1 MAKFIFRAQ
10 AALDLRRKQED
21 AARLA
26 LAEAQARLREAE
38 EALARSE
45 GQVAD
50 ALARARNMEAEAAD
64 PTLAIWYRNWIHR
77 LRREVARC
85 VQILD
90 GRQADAKAA
99 EARIAAG
106 TPFEKVAEE
115 RKISAASLLLGT
127 LSKAYIPDEAR
138 ADAIFAL
145 PLNKVSDPVKGALSG
160 YVLFR
165 VTKITPGIART
176 LDDLTAKTFNLVG
189 SHAPKVVVE
198 RITRF

>member
-38 EALARSE
+38 RDLARAE

-50 ALARARNMEAEAAD
+50 AIARARDTEAEASD

-99 EARIAAG
+99 EAKALEARRAVRVI
-106 TPFEKVAEE
+106 EKLRERAWKTHETRERREE
-115 RKISAASLLLGT
+115 QKNLDLLGVMQ
-127 LSKAYIPDEAR
+127 Y
-138 ADAIFAL
+138 AIRHL
-145 PLNKVSDPVKGALSG
+145 GD
-160 YVLFR
+160 
-165 VTKITPGIART
+165 RT
-176 LDDLTAKTFNLVG
+176 
-189 SHAPKVVVE
+189 
-198 RITRF
+198 

>member
-38 EALARSE
+38 EAMARAE
-45 GQVAD
+45 GQVED

-99 EARIAAG
+99 EAKALEARRAVRVI
-106 TPFEKVAEE
+106 EKLRERAWDAHTTRERREE
-115 RKISAASLLLGT
+115 QKQLDLLGVMQ
-127 LSKAYIPDEAR
+127 Y
-138 ADAIFAL
+138 AIRHL
-145 PLNKVSDPVKGALSG
+145 GD
-160 YVLFR
+160 
-165 VTKITPGIART
+165 RT
-176 LDDLTAKTFNLVG
+176 
-189 SHAPKVVVE
+189 
-198 RITRF
+198 